1 MSSQDKEMLKQNT
14 SNVNPFSSY
23 VNSPQHIDISKSET
37 LHVVNGRKVP
47 QILSLAAS
55 RIDQWGA
62 HSWKWLTKLRLAIL
76 IRVSLGKRRST
87 RTMRKEQRE
96 AITALL
102 KVMLSYLDLKT
113 MQIGVYNPATGVFAH
128 LSLDYLAHKAGLN
141 IWTAQRAMA
150 WLYDSGYLVAY
161 RQSTFDIESNEFTY
175 KPSIRR
181 ISNMLLTD
189 LGITD
194 LSLSRARTKSK
205 KSAMK
210 EAVTHVIKKTADQVK
225 NVVSVAFNKMSAFS
239 SPKQTGMSSSEYAEK
254 LKKLMAALPHLSLS
268 EAQQMLPRPSS

>member
-1 MSSQDKEMLKQNT
+1 MLKQNA

-23 VNSPQHIDISKSET
+23 DLKPLHIDISKPET
-37 LHVVNGRKVP
+37 LHVVCGRKVP

-76 IRVSLGKRRST
+76 IRVSLGKRLST

-113 MQIGVYNPATGVFAH
+113 MQIGIYNPETGIFVH

-150 WLYDSGYLVAY
+150 WLYDSGYIIGF
-161 RQSTFDIESNEFTY
+161 RQSSYDLETDEYIH
-175 KPSIRR
+175 KPSIRK
-181 ISNMLLTD
+181 ISNSLLSD

-194 LSLSRARTKSK
+194 FALTRARTKSK
-205 KSAMK
+205 KSAVK
-210 EAVTHVIKKTADQVK
+210 EGVGRVITKAVDKIKNASSDLFKKMSGVPAKKTGIPQ
-225 NVVSVAFNKMSAFS
+225 
-239 SPKQTGMSSSEYAEK
+239 SEHTEK
-254 LKKLMAALPHLSLS
+254 LKKLMTALPHISLS
-268 EAQQMLPRPSS
+268 EAQAMLPRPVT